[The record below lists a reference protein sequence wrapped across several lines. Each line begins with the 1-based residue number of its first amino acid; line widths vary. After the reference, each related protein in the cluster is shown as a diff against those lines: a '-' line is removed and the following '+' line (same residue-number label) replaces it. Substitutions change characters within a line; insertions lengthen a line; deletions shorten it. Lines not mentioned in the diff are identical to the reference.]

1 MKRIKYRCQN
11 TFDKIKKSLI
21 NAKEKKVISKYI
33 KNNQIFITYMIT
45 CLLNATILRFFCINS
60 LANYLSIKAIMGDL
74 AVIVILGS
82 FGYLFHPKNRFTYYL
97 ILDIFLS
104 GICMINSVYYTFYS
118 SFASVSMLSLTQ
130 YIGDVGD
137 AVVENVLQLKD
148 LIYVIGP
155 LVLIFVHIKLKKK
168 NYYKKI
174 ETKTERKK
182 KMTKTL
188 ITGSAILGLFIIT
201 LTSLDVSR
209 FIKQWNKEYI
219 VTRFGIYI
227 YQSNDLITS
236 IQPKLNSMFGYDK
249 AKKSFNDYFANRK
262 GQKTNEYTNIFKDKN
277 ILVIH
282 AESMQNNVIGLEFN
296 GEAVSPTLNK
306 LAKEGMYFS
315 NFYSQVSVGTSSDTE
330 LTFSTSLMP
339 TKSGTAFVAYYNRTY
354 NSIPKLLSEQGYYTF
369 SMHANKADFWNR
381 RTMHKSLGYKKF
393 YSKSDYEVT
402 PETSIGLGLSDKE
415 FFKQSIPKLVNIN
428 NKYDNWYGVMIM
440 LTNHTPFSDTA
451 KYGEFAVDMKETITK
466 EDGTTEE
473 ISHPYMEGTKLGN
486 YFKSV
491 HYADSALG
499 QLLEDLETNGL
510 LDDTVI
516 VLYGDHDARLP
527 RKDYNLLYNY
537 NKETNSILDKN
548 DPNYKEY
555 DSYQYELG
563 RKVPFII
570 WTKDMAGTKYNMEV
584 KEVMGMYDAMP
595 TLGNMF
601 GFYNEY
607 QLGNDI
613 FNVLG
618 SNIVCFPNGNWVTNK
633 AYYNSQKIEY
643 LSLNGEAISEEE
655 IKKNTEYTNNLLD
668 VSNNIIVF
676 NLLDK
681 NEENKITIEQVE
693 KGNNNETKKKS

>member
-1 MKRIKYRCQN
+1 MKRIKFRLKN
-11 TFDKIKKSLI
+11 AIKKAKNALI
-21 NAKEKKVISKYI
+21 KAKNNHVISEYI
-33 KNNQIFITYMIT
+33 KNNQLFLIYVIT
-45 CLLNATILRFFCINS
+45 CLINSTMLRFFCIHS
-60 LANYLSIKAIMGDL
+60 MANYLSIKAIMGDL

-82 FGYLFHPKNRFTYYL
+82 FGYLCHPKNRFTYYL
-97 ILDIFLS
+97 IMDIFLS
-104 GICMINSVYYTFYS
+104 AICMINSVYYTFYS

-148 LIYVIGP
+148 LVYVIGP
-155 LVLIFVHIKLKKK
+155 LVLILWHVKLKKK

-174 ETKTERKK
+174 ESKSTRKK
-182 KMTKTL
+182 KMTSTL
-188 ITGSAILGLFIIT
+188 ITGTAILGLFIVT

-209 FIKQWNKEYI
+209 FVKQWNKEYI

-227 YQSNDLITS
+227 YQSNDLVS
-236 IQPKLNSMFGYDK
+236 SLQPKLNSMFGYDK
-249 AKKSFNDYFANRK
+249 AKKTFNDYFANREAP
-262 GQKTNEYTNIFKDKN
+262 KTNEYTGIFKNKN

-282 AESMQNNVIGLEFN
+282 AESIQNNVIGLEFN
-296 GEAVSPTLNK
+296 GEEVSPNLNK

-315 NFYSQVSVGTSSDTE
+315 NYFSQVSVGTSSDTE

-339 TKSGTAFVAYYNRTY
+339 TKSGTAFVSYSDRTY

-369 SMHANKADFWNR
+369 SMHANNADFWNR
-381 RTMHKSLGYKKF
+381 RTMHNNLGYKRF
-393 YSKSDYEVT
+393 YSKKDYKVT
-402 PETSIGLGLSDKE
+402 PETTIGLGLSDKD
-415 FFKQSIPKLVNIN
+415 FFKQSIPKLVKIN
-428 NKYDNWYGVMIM
+428 EKHDNWYGLMIM
-440 LTNHTPFSDTA
+440 LTNHTPFSDTE
-451 KYGEFAVDMKETITK
+451 KYGEYAVDMKETITN
-466 EDGTTEE
+466 EDGTTVEVV
-473 ISHPYMEGTKLGN
+473 HPYMEGTKLGN

-499 QLLEDLETNGL
+499 QLFEDLDANGL
-510 LDDTVI
+510 LDNTVV

-527 RKDYNLLYNY
+527 RKDYDLLYNY
-537 NKETNSILDKN
+537 DKKTNSVLSKD

-570 WTKDMAGTKYNMEV
+570 WTKDMAGSKYNMEV
-584 KEVMGMYDAMP
+584 TEVMGMYDAMP

-607 QLGNDI
+607 QLGHDI
-613 FNVLG
+613 FNVIG

-633 AYYNSQKIEY
+633 AYYNSQKVEY

-668 VSNNIIVF
+668 VSNDIIVF
-676 NLLDK
+676 NLLEK
-681 NEENKITIEQVE
+681 NEENKVTIKQVE
-693 KGNNNETKKKS
+693 KGS

>member
-1 MKRIKYRCQN
+1 MKRIKFRLKN
-11 TFDKIKKSLI
+11 AIKKAKNSLI
-21 NAKEKKVISKYI
+21 KAKNNHVISEYI
-33 KNNQIFITYMIT
+33 KNNQLFLIYVIT
-45 CLLNATILRFFCINS
+45 CLINSTMLRFFCIHS
-60 LANYLSIKAIMGDL
+60 MANYLSIKAIMGDL

-82 FGYLFHPKNRFTYYL
+82 FGYLCHPKNRFTYYL
-97 ILDIFLS
+97 IMDIFLS
-104 GICMINSVYYTFYS
+104 AICMINSVYYTFYS

-148 LIYVIGP
+148 LVYVIGP
-155 LVLIFVHIKLKKK
+155 LVLILWHVKLKKK

-174 ETKTERKK
+174 ESKSTRKK
-182 KMTKTL
+182 KMTSTL
-188 ITGSAILGLFIIT
+188 ITGTAILGLFIVT

-209 FIKQWNKEYI
+209 FVKQWNKEYI

-227 YQSNDLITS
+227 YQSNDLVS
-236 IQPKLNSMFGYDK
+236 SLQPKLNSMFGYDK
-249 AKKSFNDYFANRK
+249 AKKTFNDYFANREAP
-262 GQKTNEYTNIFKDKN
+262 KTNEYTGIFKNKN

-282 AESMQNNVIGLEFN
+282 AESIQNNVIGLEFN
-296 GEAVSPTLNK
+296 GEEVSPNLNK

-315 NFYSQVSVGTSSDTE
+315 NYFSQVSVGTSSDTE

-339 TKSGTAFVAYYNRTY
+339 TKSGTAFVSYSDRTY

-369 SMHANKADFWNR
+369 SMHANNADFWNR
-381 RTMHKSLGYKKF
+381 RTMHNSLGYKRF
-393 YSKSDYEVT
+393 YSKKDYKVT
-402 PETSIGLGLSDKE
+402 PETTIGLGLSDKD
-415 FFKQSIPKLVNIN
+415 FFKQSIPKLVKIN
-428 NKYDNWYGVMIM
+428 EKHDNWYGLMIM
-440 LTNHTPFSDTA
+440 LTNHTPFSDTE
-451 KYGEFAVDMKETITK
+451 KYGEYAVDMKETITN
-466 EDGTTEE
+466 EDGTTVEVV
-473 ISHPYMEGTKLGN
+473 HPYMEGTKLGN

-499 QLLEDLETNGL
+499 QLFEDLDANGL
-510 LDDTVI
+510 LDNTVV

-527 RKDYNLLYNY
+527 RKDYDLLYNY
-537 NKETNSILDKN
+537 DKKTNSVLSKD

-570 WTKDMAGTKYNMEV
+570 WTKDMAGSKYNMEV
-584 KEVMGMYDAMP
+584 TEVMGMYDAMP

-607 QLGNDI
+607 QLGHDI
-613 FNVLG
+613 FNVIG

-633 AYYNSQKIEY
+633 AYYNSQKVEY

-668 VSNNIIVF
+668 VSNDIIVF
-676 NLLDK
+676 NLLEK
-681 NEENKITIEQVE
+681 NEENKVTIKQVE
-693 KGNNNETKKKS
+693 KGS

>member
-1 MKRIKYRCQN
+1 MKRIKFRLKN
-11 TFDKIKKSLI
+11 AIEKAKNALIK
-21 NAKEKKVISKYI
+21 AKNNHVISEYI
-33 KNNQIFITYMIT
+33 KNNQLFLIYVIT
-45 CLLNATILRFFCINS
+45 CLINSTMLRFFCIHS
-60 LANYLSIKAIMGDL
+60 MANYLSIKAIMGDL

-82 FGYLFHPKNRFTYYL
+82 FGYLCHPKNRFTYYL
-97 ILDIFLS
+97 IMDIFLS
-104 GICMINSVYYTFYS
+104 AICMINSVYYTFYS

-148 LIYVIGP
+148 LVYVIGP
-155 LVLIFVHIKLKKK
+155 LVLILWHVKLKKK

-174 ETKTERKK
+174 ESKSTRKK
-182 KMTKTL
+182 KMTSTL
-188 ITGSAILGLFIIT
+188 ITGTAILGLFIVT

-209 FIKQWNKEYI
+209 FVKQWNKEYI

-227 YQSNDLITS
+227 YQSNDLVS
-236 IQPKLNSMFGYDK
+236 SLQPKLNSMFGYDK
-249 AKKSFNDYFANRK
+249 AKKTFNDYFANREAP
-262 GQKTNEYTNIFKDKN
+262 KTNEYTGIFKNKN

-282 AESMQNNVIGLEFN
+282 AESIQNNVIGLEFN
-296 GEAVSPTLNK
+296 GEEVSPNLNK

-315 NFYSQVSVGTSSDTE
+315 NYFSQVSVGTSSDTE

-339 TKSGTAFVAYYNRTY
+339 TKSGTAFVSYSDRTY

-369 SMHANKADFWNR
+369 SMHANNADFWNR
-381 RTMHKSLGYKKF
+381 RTMHNSLGYKRF
-393 YSKSDYEVT
+393 YSKKDYKVT
-402 PETSIGLGLSDKE
+402 PETTIGLGLSDKD
-415 FFKQSIPKLVNIN
+415 FFKQSIPKLVKIN
-428 NKYDNWYGVMIM
+428 EKHDNWYGLMIM
-440 LTNHTPFSDTA
+440 LTNHTPFSDTE
-451 KYGEFAVDMKETITK
+451 KYGEYAVDMKETITN
-466 EDGTTEE
+466 EDGTAEE
-473 ISHPYMEGTKLGN
+473 VVHPYMEGTKLGN

-499 QLLEDLETNGL
+499 QLFEDLDANGL
-510 LDDTVI
+510 LDNTVV

-527 RKDYNLLYNY
+527 RKDYDLLYNY
-537 NKETNSILDKN
+537 DKKTNSVLSKD

-570 WTKDMAGTKYNMEV
+570 WTKDMAGSKYNMEV
-584 KEVMGMYDAMP
+584 TEVMGMYDAMP

-607 QLGNDI
+607 QLGHDI
-613 FNVLG
+613 FNVIG

-633 AYYNSQKIEY
+633 AYYNSQKVEY

-668 VSNNIIVF
+668 VSNDIIVF
-676 NLLDK
+676 NLLEK
-681 NEENKITIEQVE
+681 NEENKVTIKQVE
-693 KGNNNETKKKS
+693 KGS

>member
-1 MKRIKYRCQN
+1 MKRIKFRLKN
-11 TFDKIKKSLI
+11 AIKKAKNALI
-21 NAKEKKVISKYI
+21 KAKNNHVISEYI
-33 KNNQIFITYMIT
+33 KNNQLFLIYVIT
-45 CLLNATILRFFCINS
+45 CLINATMLRFFCIHS
-60 LANYLSIKAIMGDL
+60 MANYLSIKAIMGDL

-82 FGYLFHPKNRFTYYL
+82 FGYLCHPKNRFTYYL
-97 ILDIFLS
+97 IMDIFLS
-104 GICMINSVYYTFYS
+104 AICMINSVYYTFYS

-148 LIYVIGP
+148 LVYVIGP
-155 LVLIFVHIKLKKK
+155 LVLILWHVKLKKK

-174 ETKTERKK
+174 ESKSTRKK
-182 KMTKTL
+182 KMTSTL
-188 ITGSAILGLFIIT
+188 ITGTAILGLFIVT

-209 FIKQWNKEYI
+209 FVKQWNKEYI

-227 YQSNDLITS
+227 YQSNDLVTS
-236 IQPKLNSMFGYDK
+236 LQPKLNSMFGYDK
-249 AKKSFNDYFANRK
+249 AKKTFNDYFANRETP
-262 GQKTNEYTNIFKDKN
+262 KTNEYTGIFKNKN

-296 GEAVSPTLNK
+296 GEEVSPNLNK
-306 LAKEGMYFS
+306 LASEGMYFS
-315 NFYSQVSVGTSSDTE
+315 NYFSQVSVGTSSDTE

-339 TKSGTAFVAYYNRTY
+339 TKSGTAFVSYSDRTY

-369 SMHANKADFWNR
+369 SMHANNADFWNR
-381 RTMHKSLGYKKF
+381 RTMHNSLGYKRF
-393 YSKSDYEVT
+393 YSKKDYKVT
-402 PETSIGLGLSDKE
+402 PETTIGLGLSDKD
-415 FFKQSIPKLVNIN
+415 FFKQSIPKLVKIN
-428 NKYDNWYGVMIM
+428 EKHDNWYGLMIM
-440 LTNHTPFSDTA
+440 LTNHTPFSDTE
-451 KYGEFAVDMKETITK
+451 KYGEYAVDMKETITN
-466 EDGTTEE
+466 EDGTTVEVV
-473 ISHPYMEGTKLGN
+473 HPYMEGTKLGN

-499 QLLEDLETNGL
+499 QLFEDLDANGL
-510 LDDTVI
+510 LDNTVV

-527 RKDYNLLYNY
+527 RKDYDLLYNY
-537 NKETNSILDKN
+537 DKKTNSVLSKD

-570 WTKDMAGTKYNMEV
+570 WTKDMAGSKYNMEV
-584 KEVMGMYDAMP
+584 TEVMGMYDAMP

-607 QLGNDI
+607 QLGHDI
-613 FNVLG
+613 FNVIG

-633 AYYNSQKIEY
+633 AYYNSQKVEY

-668 VSNNIIVF
+668 VSNDIIVF
-676 NLLDK
+676 NLLEK
-681 NEENKITIEQVE
+681 NEENKVTIKQVE
-693 KGNNNETKKKS
+693 KGS

>member
-1 MKRIKYRCQN
+1 MKRIKFRLKN
-11 TFDKIKKSLI
+11 AIKKAKNALI
-21 NAKEKKVISKYI
+21 KAKNNHVISEYI
-33 KNNQIFITYMIT
+33 KNNQLFLIYVIT
-45 CLLNATILRFFCINS
+45 CLINATMLRFFCIHS
-60 LANYLSIKAIMGDL
+60 MANYLSIKAIMGDL

-82 FGYLFHPKNRFTYYL
+82 FGYLCHPKNRFTYYL
-97 ILDIFLS
+97 IMDIFLS
-104 GICMINSVYYTFYS
+104 AICMINSVYYTFYS

-148 LIYVIGP
+148 LVYVIGP
-155 LVLIFVHIKLKKK
+155 LVLILWHVKLKKK

-174 ETKTERKK
+174 ESKSTRKK
-182 KMTKTL
+182 KMTSTL
-188 ITGSAILGLFIIT
+188 ITGTAILGLFIVT

-209 FIKQWNKEYI
+209 FVKQWNKEYI

-227 YQSNDLITS
+227 YQSNDLVS
-236 IQPKLNSMFGYDK
+236 SLQPKLNSMFGYDK
-249 AKKSFNDYFANRK
+249 AKKTFNDYFANREAP
-262 GQKTNEYTNIFKDKN
+262 KTNEYTGIFKNKN

-282 AESMQNNVIGLEFN
+282 AESIQNNVIGLEFN
-296 GEAVSPTLNK
+296 GEEVSPNLNK

-315 NFYSQVSVGTSSDTE
+315 NYFSQVSVGTSSDTE

-339 TKSGTAFVAYYNRTY
+339 TKSGTAFVSYSDRTY

-369 SMHANKADFWNR
+369 SMHANNADFWNR
-381 RTMHKSLGYKKF
+381 RTMHNSLGYKRF
-393 YSKSDYEVT
+393 YSKKDYKVT
-402 PETSIGLGLSDKE
+402 PETTIGLGLSDKD
-415 FFKQSIPKLVNIN
+415 FFKQSIPKLVKIN
-428 NKYDNWYGVMIM
+428 EKHDNWYGLMIM
-440 LTNHTPFSDTA
+440 LTNHTPFSDTE
-451 KYGEFAVDMKETITK
+451 KYGEYAVDMKETITN
-466 EDGTTEE
+466 EDGTTVEVV
-473 ISHPYMEGTKLGN
+473 HPYMEGTKLGN

-499 QLLEDLETNGL
+499 QLFEDLDANGL
-510 LDDTVI
+510 LDNTVV

-527 RKDYNLLYNY
+527 RKDYDLLYNY
-537 NKETNSILDKN
+537 DKKTNSVLSKD

-570 WTKDMAGTKYNMEV
+570 WTKDMAGSKYNMEV
-584 KEVMGMYDAMP
+584 TEVMGMYDAMP

-607 QLGNDI
+607 QLGHDI
-613 FNVLG
+613 FNVIG

-633 AYYNSQKIEY
+633 AYYNSQKVEY

-668 VSNNIIVF
+668 VSNDIIVF
-676 NLLDK
+676 NLLEK
-681 NEENKITIEQVE
+681 NEENKVTIKQVE
-693 KGNNNETKKKS
+693 KGS

>member
-1 MKRIKYRCQN
+1 MKRIKFRLKN
-11 TFDKIKKSLI
+11 AIKKAKNALI
-21 NAKEKKVISKYI
+21 KAKNNHVISEYI
-33 KNNQIFITYMIT
+33 KNNQLFLIYVIT
-45 CLLNATILRFFCINS
+45 CLINSTMLRFFCIHS
-60 LANYLSIKAIMGDL
+60 MANYLSIKAIMGDL

-82 FGYLFHPKNRFTYYL
+82 FGYLCHPKNRFTYYL
-97 ILDIFLS
+97 IMDIFLS
-104 GICMINSVYYTFYS
+104 AICMINSVYYTFYS

-148 LIYVIGP
+148 LVYVIGP
-155 LVLIFVHIKLKKK
+155 LVLILWHVKLKKK

-174 ETKTERKK
+174 ESKSTRKK
-182 KMTKTL
+182 KMTSTL
-188 ITGSAILGLFIIT
+188 ITGTAILGLFIVT

-209 FIKQWNKEYI
+209 FVKQWNKEYI

-227 YQSNDLITS
+227 YQSNDLVS
-236 IQPKLNSMFGYDK
+236 SLQPKLNSMFGYDK
-249 AKKSFNDYFANRK
+249 AKKTFNDYFANREAP
-262 GQKTNEYTNIFKDKN
+262 KTNEYTGIFKNKN

-282 AESMQNNVIGLEFN
+282 AESIQNNVIGLEFN
-296 GEAVSPTLNK
+296 GEEVSPNLNK

-315 NFYSQVSVGTSSDTE
+315 NYFSQVSVGTSSDTE

-339 TKSGTAFVAYYNRTY
+339 TKSGTAFVSYSDRTY

-369 SMHANKADFWNR
+369 SMHANNADFWNR
-381 RTMHKSLGYKKF
+381 RTMHNNLGYKRF
-393 YSKSDYEVT
+393 YSKKDYKVT
-402 PETSIGLGLSDKE
+402 PETTIGLGLSDKD
-415 FFKQSIPKLVNIN
+415 FFKQSIPKLVKIN
-428 NKYDNWYGVMIM
+428 EKHDNWYGLMIM
-440 LTNHTPFSDTA
+440 LTNHTPFSDTE
-451 KYGEFAVDMKETITK
+451 KYGEYAVDMKETITN
-466 EDGTTEE
+466 EDGTTVEVV
-473 ISHPYMEGTKLGN
+473 HPYMEGTKLGN

-499 QLLEDLETNGL
+499 QLFEDLDANGL
-510 LDDTVI
+510 LDNTVV

-527 RKDYNLLYNY
+527 RKDYDLLYNY
-537 NKETNSILDKN
+537 DKKTNSVLSKDN
-548 DPNYKEY
+548 PNYKEY

-570 WTKDMAGTKYNMEV
+570 WTKDMAGSKYNMEV
-584 KEVMGMYDAMP
+584 TEVMGMYDAMP

-607 QLGNDI
+607 QLGHDI
-613 FNVLG
+613 FNVIG

-633 AYYNSQKIEY
+633 AYYNSQKVEY

-668 VSNNIIVF
+668 VSNDIIVF
-676 NLLDK
+676 NLLEK
-681 NEENKITIEQVE
+681 NEENKVTIKQVE
-693 KGNNNETKKKS
+693 KGS